1 MDPLSTTRTL
11 EQSSAKAVA
20 VSRAHLA
27 VGVILLVLILAGT
40 VMRMQGLGTL
50 GLVGDE
56 GYQYQA
62 VRAVLDHGVPRM
74 DTGYVYLRAPHFIYL
89 QAGVA
94 AVFGLDE
101 ATLRVPAVFFGV
113 LAIPLGYLLGRDLV
127 DARAGVLLAAFLA
140 VSVWEI
146 ELSRYARFYTL
157 LQACYIS
164 GLLCF
169 WHGYI
174 KGKARY
180 KLAYWAV
187 TLVAILTH
195 QLGVM
200 LALCFVGLLPLPGY
214 SVRARLGYGAQFLA
228 GGVLYIVAGRALDA
242 VAAALFGG
250 DYIALSGAE
259 MEAIQEQAAGRASF
273 HPGNMPGV
281 SLPSFPMLHALWD
294 TQRPAAVGL
303 LTMAALGAVAAVWL
317 MARSKR
323 WLVGGL
329 SAIALVYAGLQ
340 LGAASAAVLM
350 VLFAVAVRQRRDLLQ
365 PVVLVGWAGSMVLLA
380 GYVLAAKLFLGEG
393 LLSGC
398 VDLLHYPDID
408 RYLLRWLRL
417 GWPVVGLLAVVG
429 LGFAAWR
436 SRDEAGTCTGRWL
449 LMTAL
454 VLPVLAASLVAGKHN
469 ESRYFFYLYP
479 LILLLAVLA
488 LLEAGD
494 LAGRIGRHRRAV
506 TATLTLLLLG
516 VLVLSPDLKPAS
528 AWAVGSRGY
537 GFTADPMRHA
547 LSYPFYCHLQQ
558 DQASVGKYVRQNRG
572 PGERLLLVG
581 PPHRVV
587 NFTIYA
593 GQADY
598 VLGNVEYYTRL
609 SRDKQGRLM
618 DPDTGAEII
627 LDAERLREVL
637 QEAEAE
643 GGLWVLGDGGVWL
656 DWPVLLNESMQHQL
670 FVAVTGGEM
679 TTGLD
684 DVSFASHLTRAPQPV
699 RSDPSPSPDQP

>member
-1 MDPLSTTRTL
+1 MDPISTTRVTDHRT
-11 EQSSAKAVA
+11 ARTAA

-27 VGVILLVLILAGT
+27 VGVILLVLVVAGA
-40 VMRMQGLGTL
+40 VMRMHRLGAL

-62 VRAVLDHGVPRM
+62 VQAVLDHGVPRL

-127 DARAGVLLAAFLA
+127 DARAGLLLAAFLA
-140 VSVWEI
+140 ISVWEI

-157 LQACYIS
+157 LQACYLA
-164 GLLCF
+164 GLFCF
-169 WHGYI
+169 WHGYV
-174 KGKARY
+174 KGKTRY

-187 TLVAILTH
+187 AFVAILTH

-200 LALCFVGLLPLPGY
+200 LTLCFVGLLPLTGY
-214 SVRARLGYGAQFLA
+214 SVRQRLGFGAQFVA
-228 GGVLYIVAGRALDA
+228 GGVLFVVSGRALNGL
-242 VAAALFGG
+242 AAALFGR
-250 DYIALSGAE
+250 DYLPVAAAE
-259 MEAIQEQAAGRASF
+259 MEAIKQQASGGVSF
-273 HPGNMPGV
+273 HAGNMPGV
-281 SLPSFPMLHALWD
+281 SLPHFPVLRALWES
-294 TQRPAAVGL
+294 QRPAALVL
-303 LTMAALGAVAAVWL
+303 MILAAVCIAAAVWL
-317 MARSKR
+317 ALRGKR

-329 SAIALVYAGLQ
+329 SAVALVYAGLQ

-350 VLFAVAVRQRRDLLQ
+350 VLFAVAVRERRDLLK
-365 PVVLVGWAGSMVLLA
+365 PVVLVGWAGSAVLLG
-380 GYVLAAKLFLGEG
+380 GYVLVSKLFLGVG
-393 LLSGC
+393 VLSAC
-398 VDLLHYPDID
+398 IDLLHYPDID
-408 RYLLRWLRL
+408 RYLLRWIRL
-417 GWPVVGLLAVVG
+417 GWPVVGVLGLVG
-429 LGFAAWR
+429 LACAAWR
-436 SRDEAGTCTGRWL
+436 SRNAEGTCTGRWL
-449 LMTAL
+449 LLTMLA
-454 VLPVLAASLVAGKHN
+454 LPVLAASMVAGKHN
-469 ESRYFFYLYP
+469 ESRYFFFLYP
-479 LILLLAVLA
+479 LILLLAGVA

-494 LAGRIGRHRRAV
+494 LAARIGRHRRAAS
-506 TATLTLLLLG
+506 ATLTLLLVG

-528 AWAVGSRGY
+528 AWAVGSHGY

-547 LSYPFYCHLQQ
+547 LSYPFYCHLRQ
-558 DQASVGKYVRQNRG
+558 DQAGVARYVQQNRR

-587 NFTIYA
+587 NYTLYA

-609 SRDKQGRLM
+609 SRDKHGRLI

-627 LDAERLREVL
+627 LDTERLREVL
-637 QEAEAE
+637 REAGQG
-643 GGLWVLGDGGVWL
+643 GGLWVLGDGGLWL
-656 DWPVLLNESMQHQL
+656 DWPALLNDDMQREL
-670 FVAVTGGEM
+670 FDAVTGGTM

-684 DVSFASHLTRAPQPV
+684 DVSFASFITRAPEPV
-699 RSDPSPSPDQP
+699 RSEPTRSPDQP